1 MPFRRSYRE
10 PNPMRPKKVVKRRVR
25 GPKPVSKPCVIQG
38 IDGSVTSFSSVKA
51 AKRALAA
58 IIATLPPRKS
68 KDEPKR
74 FFIVK

>member
-10 PNPMRPKKVVKRRVR
+10 PNPMRPNKRRIR

-38 IDGSVTSFSSVKA
+38 IDGSVTRFPSVKA

-74 FFIVK
+74 FSIVK